1 MKSSRSRAPSPS
13 VTSFSGISNYR
24 TESYHPLRD
33 KNVPPVPPIDHRSVL
48 EGHFNEFSHYLAA
61 YLAKPAPDL
70 RTTARLKLG
79 RLTVQQF
86 HELSTDVY
94 DEVIRKKDEKEAPF
108 LPEEFHPKRNQAR
121 MKLASLP
128 ITRFEDLSGDVH
140 FELARRYPD
149 LSGYGRRDGPGWI

>member
-33 KNVPPVPPIDHRSVL
+33 KNVPPVPQIDHRSVL
-48 EGHFNEFSHYLAA
+48 EGHFTEFSRYLAA

-79 RLTVQQF
+79 RLTIQQF

-94 DEVIRKKDEKEAPF
+94 DEVIRKKDEKEGRHTHTSLLKPLF
-108 LPEEFHPKRNQAR
+108 SLRQQSPSFPRNSIQNAT
-121 MKLASLP
+121 KHA
-128 ITRFEDLSGDVH
+128 
-140 FELARRYPD
+140 
-149 LSGYGRRDGPGWI
+149 